1 MGKKYDEAGMA
12 DTPVGVD
19 LPQLAKLIEF
29 KAALV
34 GARREGSGHRR
45 WVVMSTAAGPN
56 RRADR

>member
-1 MGKKYDEAGMA
+1 MGKKYDEAGVA
-12 DTPVGVD
+12 DTPVVD

-45 WVVMSTAAGPN
+45 WVAMSTAAGPN